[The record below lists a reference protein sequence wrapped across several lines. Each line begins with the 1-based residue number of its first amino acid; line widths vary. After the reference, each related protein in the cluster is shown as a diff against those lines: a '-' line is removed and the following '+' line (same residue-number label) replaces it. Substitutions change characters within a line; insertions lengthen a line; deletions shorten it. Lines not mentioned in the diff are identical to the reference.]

1 MITSTARVPTDAA
14 ARYAKQLVAHLGR
27 KVPVVELAD
36 GASRLTLS
44 SGTGT
49 VRPLDTAL
57 VLVAEAEDEDA
68 LRSVEDVLSR
78 HLVRFGARRELT
90 VGWTASPPGTTGSP
104 APDSKHS
111 H

>member
-27 KVPVVELAD
+27 KVLVVELAD

-57 VLVAEAEDEDA
+57 EMVAEAEDQDS
-68 LRSVEDVLSR
+68 LVQVQDVLSR
-78 HLVRFGARRELT
+78 HLVRFGARRELS
-90 VGWTASPPGTTGSP
+90 VEWTAGER
-104 APDSKHS
+104 S

>member
-27 KVPVVELAD
+27 KVLVVELAD

-57 VLVAEAEDEDA
+57 EMVAEAEDQDS
-68 LRSVEDVLSR
+68 LVQVQDVLSR
-78 HLVRFGARRELT
+78 HLVRFGARRQLS
-90 VGWTASPPGTTGSP
+90 VAWTAGER
-104 APDSKHS
+104 S